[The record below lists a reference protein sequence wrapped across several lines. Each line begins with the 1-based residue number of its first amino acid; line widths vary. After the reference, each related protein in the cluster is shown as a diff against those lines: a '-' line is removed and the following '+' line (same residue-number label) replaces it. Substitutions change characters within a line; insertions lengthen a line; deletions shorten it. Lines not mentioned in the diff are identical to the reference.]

1 MDISIAVIPR
11 AFLYVFWNLRVTK
24 SCQSTQ
30 FSTEQSTQ
38 WARATL
44 PEYLE
49 FLAIPNNASIA
60 QDIQHN
66 ADWLQNAFTR
76 RGLQVQQLPNQG
88 KPMLYAQWPTLSPH
102 ASTVLF
108 YMHLDGQPVVPHPAL
123 RLPQVL
129 ATWVMGKGGRAV
141 RTRERDFGNVG
152 VIHQRRPGF
161 MTEPRDL
168 RAKHGR
174 RLERPGPHRARHC
187 TECGPRVCRHTG
199 PACRSTDHRRD
210 QRSVR

>member
-1 MDISIAVIPR
+1 MDISIALIPR

-76 RGLQVQQLPNQG
+76 RGDPPKSPRLHDRAQG
-88 KPMLYAQWPTLSPH
+88 PSRKA
-102 ASTVLF
+102 
-108 YMHLDGQPVVPHPAL
+108 
-123 RLPQVL
+123 
-129 ATWVMGKGGRAV
+129 
-141 RTRERDFGNVG
+141 RE
-152 VIHQRRPGF
+152 
-161 MTEPRDL
+161 
-168 RAKHGR
+168 A
-174 RLERPGPHRARHC
+174 A
-187 TECGPRVCRHTG
+187 
-199 PACRSTDHRRD
+199 
-210 QRSVR
+210 